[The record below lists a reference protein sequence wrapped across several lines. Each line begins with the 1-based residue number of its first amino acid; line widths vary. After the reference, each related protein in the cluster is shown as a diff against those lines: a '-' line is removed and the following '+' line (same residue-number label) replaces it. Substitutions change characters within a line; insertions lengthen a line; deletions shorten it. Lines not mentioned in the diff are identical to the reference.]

1 MNDLWDASSD
11 RRTAAVLASL
21 SDAIVVTDPA
31 GTILR
36 LNPVAERLIGRG
48 SDELAGSEPPYD
60 YWPAEDVERLLELV
74 RLADCEEEGA
84 PPPWIDTAYAHVS
97 GRRVPVRVTV
107 CCHMRYSLHIAAP
120 PRARRRPGAGRP
132 ARAGERVE
140 TDLRNIAWGCRRSAA
155 CTSHLG
161 APRRYRPRS
170 RAHRASEVLGAFIQ
184 GWRRGHRDAAP
195 RERAHGALHLKV
207 IYRKMGVRSKTEL
220 MRRIARGR
228 RLAKAV
234 SAESSSDACITG
246 PPS

>member
-1 MNDLWDASSD
+1 ERPPRGGSATLRGHGPVKGPTDRSRGVGTAGSAEYRSGPQDGVGLRGEGRGRPGSEGDMNDLWDASID

-97 GRRVPVRVTV
+97 GRRV
-107 CCHMRYSLHIAAP
+107 
-120 PRARRRPGAGRP
+120 
-132 ARAGERVE
+132 
-140 TDLRNIAWGCRRSAA
+140 
-155 CTSHLG
+155 
-161 APRRYRPRS
+161 
-170 RAHRASEVLGAFIQ
+170 
-184 GWRRGHRDAAP
+184 
-195 RERAHGALHLKV
+195 
-207 IYRKMGVRSKTEL
+207 
-220 MRRIARGR
+220 
-228 RLAKAV
+228 
-234 SAESSSDACITG
+234 
-246 PPS
+246 

>member
-1 MNDLWDASSD
+1 MNDLWDASID

-120 PRARRRPGAGRP
+120 RLELDGGPVPGDPLR
-132 ARAGERVE
+132 ERVSVLE
-140 TDLRNIAWGCRRSAA
+140 TGLRNIAWELQALGVHAPVTWVRPGAMPPAA
-155 CTSHLG
+155 LRELT
-161 APRRYRPRS
+161 PRQR
-170 RAHRASEVLGAFIQ
+170 EVLDAFIQ
-184 GWRRGHRDAAP
+184 GYSVAATAAQMHLSEHTV
-195 RERAHGALHLKV
+195 RSHLKV

-220 MRRIARGR
+220 MRR
-228 RLAKAV
+228 LAH
-234 SAESSSDACITG
+234 DA
-246 PPS
+246 PA

>member
-1 MNDLWDASSD
+1 MNDLWGASID

-97 GRRVPVRVTV
+97 GRRLPVRVTV
-107 CCHMRYSLHIAAP
+107 CCHMRYSLHIASPRLELDEEPAP
-120 PRARRRPGAGRP
+120 NNPIRERLGALESG
-132 ARAGERVE
+132 
-140 TDLRNIAWGCRRSAA
+140 LRNIAWELQALGVHAPVTWVRPGAMPPAA
-155 CTSHLG
+155 LRELT
-161 APRRYRPRS
+161 PRQR
-170 RAHRASEVLGAFIQ
+170 EVLDAFIQ
-184 GWRRGHRDAAP
+184 GYSVAATAMQLHVSEHTV
-195 RERAHGALHLKV
+195 RSHLKV

-220 MRRIARGR
+220 MRRIAHAAG
-228 RLAKAV
+228 
-234 SAESSSDACITG
+234 G
-246 PPS
+246 